1 MSADI
6 GKRHSEINLFDI
18 GRFQEEYLFWADH
31 QDIEGAI
38 SGLRGLA
45 GPGSTVLDAGCGDG
59 RLACALGGGARL
71 VIGVDVSPTM
81 IALARARARRAGA
94 GNVHFLVGDL
104 SSPAFTPESFDLV
117 VISHALHEADLD
129 TALPRL
135 AQLLRPGGHFF
146 AVEPEGPG
154 RAELG
159 QFWYRWHGLKE
170 TLDILRRHGCRK
182 AWRVFRFVQ
191 GGAWM
196 RHQIEDRH
204 WPLNVW
210 RQRVRTLLPGAAVN
224 RLTPGIVSLF
234 WQRPGASPAYVQ
246 GKGQPGPPRGDREGA
261 GGRTRVLRR
270 YPKPAPADHVPFPR
284 EAIEGSVVA
293 RFERMVE
300 EYAARPALRTAA
312 GQWSYA
318 ELNAAAN
325 RVAHGILK
333 RGGASPVAVLM
344 DQDDP
349 AVPALLGV
357 LKTGRPYV
365 FLDPDDSAG
374 RWEGIIAATGAELIV
389 TPSARIPSLDAVRA
403 GSCAVLEYEGLD
415 AGTRSDN
422 PCLEIGPDTMAAVFF
437 TSGSTGQPKG
447 VVRDHRQFLH
457 STWLNTNTYYVSP
470 SDRLTL
476 LYFPGFTASVP
487 NIYDAMLNG
496 AALCSANPRRMTPRN
511 LLEWIRRERI
521 THFNP
526 SVGLWRGLLETAPG
540 ETRWPDLRLVT
551 LGGQAIYGNDLRQ
564 FQTRFGEGA
573 VLLFVL
579 AMTEA
584 GAVTQA
590 YADHSVVAED
600 GPMPAGYPV
609 ADKDVTVL
617 DAEGRHLGRDE
628 VGRIAITSAY
638 LSRGYWGDEE
648 RTLKHFRPAGED
660 GRLRTFLTGDRGLIR
675 PDGCLE
681 YFGRDDSVVKIRGY
695 RVDTAA
701 VEAVLNGHPSISG
714 AVVTAGAW
722 RGREQTLAAH
732 VVVRRDGPEARPDV
746 RTYVSGRLPAYM
758 APDHVVFLDALPL
771 TPSGKVDRRALPAP
785 GRSRPDLTTPFVPP
799 SNETEVRLAQI
810 WAELLELDEV
820 GVDDDFFGLGGDSLL
835 AMRMALAVEA
845 EQGVSIPPDFFR
857 HSTVG
862 TLARLLD
869 GKACDAAAPG
879 DDNRL
884 SVHDGREESR
894 PVRSGIRRVVSA
906 GPVLNGVCLPYGPG
920 VLLQRCVFDNPLVR
934 RRYADRL
941 DALRQWAEEL
951 GIATNT
957 GELGTTCLLANT
969 WRIWRAKA
977 LENPAAL
984 GTWLRIN
991 DPHHSLAGHNL
1002 PAGVVLAIP
1011 HAGRIGSAL
1020 LKIFERNGRETAI
1033 VSNDAALGFDDGSG
1047 EWRSRQTRSRSAM
1060 VWRAQRVLQRGGAV
1074 YISPD
1079 GLQGRQAVDAEFFGR
1094 RRPFQLGAA
1103 ELAVSTGAAFVPVYV
1118 RFDREGRVWVDVA
1131 GTLAGEGE
1139 TPHDRIVDLTLRYAR
1154 EYSARWPEFFASM
1167 DWKHL
1172 KYNLGL
1178 PRI

>member
-1 MSADI
+1 MSEDI
-6 GKRHSEINLFDI
+6 GKRHREVNLFDV

-31 QDIEGAI
+31 RDIGGAV

-45 GPGSTVLDAGCGDG
+45 GPGSAVLDAGCGDG
-59 RLACALGGGARL
+59 RLACALAGGVRL
-71 VIGVDVSPTM
+71 VIGVDVSPKM
-81 IALARARARRAGA
+81 IALARARAKRAGA

-104 SSPAFTPESFDLV
+104 SSPAFTPESFDLI

-135 AQLLRPGGHFF
+135 AQLLKPGGHFF

-159 QFWYRWHGLKE
+159 QLWYRWHGLKD
-170 TLDILRRHGCRK
+170 TRDILRRHGLRK

-191 GGAWM
+191 GSAWI
-196 RHQIEDRH
+196 RHQVEDRQ
-204 WPLNVW
+204 WSLDAW
-210 RQRVRTLLPGAAVN
+210 RQKVRMLLPGSAVN
-224 RLTPGIVSLF
+224 RQAPGIVSLF
-234 WQRPGASPAYVQ
+234 WQRPGAAQAYVP
-246 GKGQPGPPRGDREGA
+246 GKGPRGSQGEDREGA
-261 GGRTRVLRR
+261 GGRTRVLRS

-293 RFERMVE
+293 RFERMAAE
-300 EYAARPALRTAA
+300 HAARPALRTAS

-325 RVAHGILK
+325 RLAHGILK
-333 RGGASPVAVLM
+333 HGGASPVAVLM

-349 AVPALLGV
+349 AVPALLGI
-357 LKTGRPYV
+357 LKAGRPYV
-365 FLDPDDSAG
+365 FLDPDDSVG

-389 TPSARIPSLDAVRA
+389 TPSARIPSLGAIRA

-422 PCLEIGPDTMAAVFF
+422 PGLEIGPDTTAAVFF

-487 NIYDAMLNG
+487 NIYDAILNG
-496 AALCSANPRRMTPRN
+496 AALCTANPRRMTPRN

-526 SVGLWRGLLETAPG
+526 SVGLWRGLLET
-540 ETRWPDLRLVT
+540 ETAEPLWPDLRLVT

-564 FQTRFGEGA
+564 FQARFGEGA

-590 YADHSVVAED
+590 YADHTVVAED

-617 DAEGRHLGRDE
+617 DAEGRPLGRDE

-648 RTLKHFRPAGED
+648 RTLKHFRPVGED
-660 GRLRTFLTGDRGLIR
+660 SRLRTFLTGDRGLIR

-701 VEAVLNGHPSISG
+701 VEAVLNGHPSISS

-722 RGREQTLAAH
+722 RGREQSLAAH
-732 VVVRRDGPEARPDV
+732 VVIRRDGVEGRPDV
-746 RTYVSGRLPAYM
+746 RTYVAGRLPAYM
-758 APDHVVFLDALPL
+758 APDHVIFLDAMPL
-771 TPSGKVDRRALPAP
+771 TPSGKVDRHALPAP
-785 GRSRPDLTTPFVPP
+785 GRSRPDLKTPFLSPR
-799 SNETEVRLAQI
+799 NETEAHLAQI
-810 WAELLELDEV
+810 WAELLELDKV
-820 GVDDDFFGLGGDSLL
+820 GVDDDFFELGGDSLL
-835 AMRMALAVEA
+835 AMRMALSVEA
-845 EQGVSIPPDFFR
+845 ALGVSIPPDFFR

-862 TLARLLD
+862 TLAGLLE
-869 GKACDAAAPG
+869 GKAFDAAAS
-879 DDNRL
+879 DADNRQPA
-884 SVHDGREESR
+884 HDGRDESR
-894 PVRSGIRRVVSA
+894 PARSGMRRFVSA
-906 GPVLNGVCLPYGPG
+906 GPVLNGICLPYGPG
-920 VLLQRCVFDNPLVR
+920 VRLQRYIFDNPLVR

-941 DALRQWAEEL
+941 AVLRQWAEEL
-951 GIATNT
+951 GVVTNT
-957 GELGTTCLLANT
+957 GELGTICLLANT
-969 WRIWRAKA
+969 WRIWRSKA

-984 GTWLRIN
+984 GTWFRIS
-991 DPHHSLAGHNL
+991 DPHNYLAGHNL
-1002 PAGVVLAIP
+1002 PAGVILAIP

-1020 LKIFERNGRETAI
+1020 LRIFERNGRETAI
-1033 VSNDAALGFDDGSG
+1033 VSNDAELGFDDGSG
-1047 EWRSRQTRSRSAM
+1047 EWRNRQTRSRSEM

-1074 YISPD
+1074 YISAD
-1079 GLQGRQAVDAEFFGR
+1079 GLQGQQAVDAEFFGR
-1094 RRPFQLGAA
+1094 HRPFQLGAA
-1103 ELAVSTGAAFVPVYV
+1103 ELAVTSGAAFVPVYV

-1131 GTLAGEGE
+1131 RALAAEGE
-1139 TPHDRIVDLTLRYAR
+1139 TPQDRIVDLTMRYAN
-1154 EYSARWPEFFASM
+1154 EYSERWPDFFASM